1 MDVLAT
7 VLNYTWLKYAVLPLW
22 ILLMI
27 LLLHRDLS
35 RWDGLMGPLSHLGL
49 GENGTASYLS
59 VPSSE
64 LVAYD
69 EDSDEMRPASIILIF
84 RNEQLVVLLRTLHSL
99 VDRTP
104 KHLYAELI
112 LVDDHS
118 DTDFWDEPLS
128 VTFFDTYKPVGLI
141 KARILACNEAKAD
154 NLVFVDAQVEV
165 TKGWLSPLLSTI
177 SEQSLTLA
185 TPVLDKLDEQTLAY
199 HRSIERRGVYDW
211 MAAVRTSVFA
221 IRALWFQDLS
231 NFDKELQGFGGAEL
245 ELSFKVW
252 RSGGR
257 IVQVPCSRVGHLE
270 PKDLSYLKRYGDL
283 GKMGQQ
289 VSRLLLLLLLMASG
303 SICYYLY
310 TLKLERQRDGN
321 VSSTTSR
328 LEREISD
335 LQAVFESEV
344 IPELGALGRPARG
357 NWTNE
362 ELEAIA
368 NSQRERARVPA
379 GKAPVGQCGDNVS
392 QRGGQR
398 AAANAEQPEES
409 DAHSAAQ
416 GIILVDDGS
425 SQVDEKLNDF
435 LQIKFLNMVKHHR
448 ISTQARVFGA
458 NRALADVLVFLDA
471 HVEVTHGWLEP
482 LLAPILKDNRTCT
495 TPIIDTID
503 YENFAYRRGK
513 PSRGFFNWQFDYIQL
528 PLLKEEANPIMNGGL
543 FAIGRQWF
551 ADLGGYDKGLKI
563 WGGDQFELS
572 LKLWLCG
579 GQILEVPCSRIGH
592 LYRSANFQIRY
603 TDKDKASERKLIQ
616 RNYRRVA
623 EVWLDEFKDKVYAN
637 MPHLTV
643 IPTGNLAEQR
653 ELRKRLHCK
662 SFKWFLTNL
671 ASDFLN
677 LYPVIDPA
685 EYATGVLQS
694 LSTTKLC
701 LERTEVASARP
712 KLGFCSS
719 DRVFPKL
726 EQHWTLT
733 NRRELQSG
741 LVCLEVRNQGEDV
754 YTYHCHRQKGNQFWS
769 FDPKT
774 RQVISGQMKDSRVC
788 LEVQSDGKGVTT
800 GDCDPKNTKQQWKFG
815 YQNNHRLQHFW
826 DNVKTH

>member
-1 MDVLAT
+1 MCLD
-7 VLNYTWLKYAVLPLW
+7 
-22 ILLMI
+22 M
-27 LLLHRDLS
+27 
-35 RWDGLMGPLSHLGL
+35 
-49 GENGTASYLS
+49 
-59 VPSSE
+59 
-64 LVAYD
+64 
-69 EDSDEMRPASIILIF
+69 
-84 RNEQLVVLLRTLHSL
+84 LRQ
-99 VDRTP
+99 
-104 KHLYAELI
+104 K
-112 LVDDHS
+112 
-118 DTDFWDEPLS
+118 
-128 VTFFDTYKPVGLI
+128 K
-141 KARILACNEAKAD
+141 K
-154 NLVFVDAQVEV
+154 
-165 TKGWLSPLLSTI
+165 
-177 SEQSLTLA
+177 
-185 TPVLDKLDEQTLAY
+185 
-199 HRSIERRGVYDW
+199 
-211 MAAVRTSVFA
+211 
-221 IRALWFQDLS
+221 
-231 NFDKELQGFGGAEL
+231 
-245 ELSFKVW
+245 
-252 RSGGR
+252 
-257 IVQVPCSRVGHLE
+257 
-270 PKDLSYLKRYGDL
+270 
-283 GKMGQQ
+283 
-289 VSRLLLLLLLMASG
+289 LLLLLLLMASG

-310 TLKLERQRDGN
+310 TLKLERERDGI

-368 NSQRERARVPA
+368 NSQRETGYNAWLSKRISPERTLYDMRHRSCKKLGYPLE
-379 GKAPVGQCGDNVS
+379 KLPSVS
-392 QRGGQR
+392 VVITYH
-398 AAANAEQPEES
+398 NEEAS
-409 DAHSAAQ
+409 VLLRTLSSLRSRTPILLLRE
-416 GIILVDDGS
+416 IILVDDGS
-425 SQVDEKLNDF
+425 SQVNEKLNDF

-448 ISTQARVFGA
+448 ISTQVGLMQARVFGA

-528 PLLKEEANPIMNGGL
+528 PLLKEEAVAMPAPHKNPIMNGGL

-563 WGGDQFELS
+563 WGGEQFELS

-623 EVWLDEFKDKVYAN
+623 EVWLDEFKDKVFAN

-653 ELRKRLHCK
+653 ELRKRLH
-662 SFKWFLTNL
+662 
-671 ASDFLN
+671 
-677 LYPVIDPA
+677 YPA

-694 LSTTKLC
+694 LSSTKLC

-774 RQVISGQMKDSRVC
+774 RQVISGQMKDFRVC